1 MFDLIKMFLGMPT
14 CRGCRYRRFWGLYC
28 GCKEK
33 GVFPHK
39 AWDSKANWCWHYT
52 DKEAVKKWKK

>member
-1 MFDLIKMFLGMPT
+1 MFDLIKIFLGMPT

-39 AWDSKANWCWHYT
+39 AWDSNANWCWHYA
-52 DKEAVKKWKK
+52 DKEKVEKWK